1 MTFSHE
7 HARWCGGL
15 YVHVP
20 FCERKC
26 AYCDFYSVEDHS
38 GVEDVLSAMEVE
50 IRLAAEEGRGMKA
63 GTVYLGGGTPSI
75 LTVKQ
80 LSRIMESLHRSFSI
94 DPHAEFT
101 IEVNPG
107 TVTPQSLADYRAL
120 GCNRLS
126 IGVQSFDDAE
136 LGWLGRIHSAEQA
149 RRCFAEARAAGFDN
163 ISIDLISSLPGQTE
177 EQCVRSLEEAVRM
190 QPEHISAYTLIVEDN
205 TPLSAW
211 VKEGRV
217 TPNAEVHES
226 QLFVAT
232 MALLA
237 KAGFEHYEVSN
248 YAQPGRRS
256 RHNSAYWNHTSYLGF
271 GPSAH
276 SFLWKRPG
284 SEARRWAN
292 VRSIRAYV
300 DRLRAGTSPLD
311 HNESLND
318 QQLLDEAIFLGLR
331 SDGLDFSRIE
341 RMKGSGLTDRQRD
354 TLRNICDAGLAT
366 CDGQR
371 VRLTPKG
378 FLLCDEICARVL
390 IP

>member
-1 MTFSHE
+1 M
-7 HARWCGGL
+7 
-15 YVHVP
+15 HVP

-38 GVEDVLSAMEVE
+38 ALEDVLSAMEVE
-50 IRLAAEEGRGMKA
+50 IRLAGEEGRGMTA
-63 GTVYLGGGTPSI
+63 ETLYLGGGTPSI

-94 DPHAEFT
+94 DPHAECT

-107 TVTPQSLADYRAL
+107 TVTLQSLSDFRAL

-136 LGWLGRIHSAEQA
+136 LGWLGRIHTAEQA
-149 RRCFAEARAAGFDN
+149 RRCFADARAAGFDN

-177 EQCVRSLEEAVRM
+177 EQCVRSLDEAVRM
-190 QPEHISAYTLIVEDN
+190 QPEHISAYTLIVEDH

-211 VKEGRV
+211 VEEGRV
-217 TPNAEVHES
+217 TPNAEAHES
-226 QLFVAT
+226 QLYEAT

-248 YAQPGRRS
+248 YARPGRRS
-256 RHNSAYWNHTSYLGF
+256 RHNSAYWNHTSYFGF

-276 SFLWKRPG
+276 SFLWKHPG

-292 VRSIRAYV
+292 VRSIGAYV
-300 DRLRAGTSPLD
+300 DRLRAGTSPQDLT
-311 HNESLND
+311 ESLSD

-331 SDGLDFSRIE
+331 SDGLDFAAIE
-341 RMKGSGLTDRQRD
+341 RMKGRGLTGRQRE
-354 TLRNICDAGLAT
+354 TLRDVCDAGLAT
-366 CDGQR
+366 SDGQH
-371 VRLTPKG
+371 VRLTSQG
-378 FLLCDEICARVL
+378 YLLCDEICARVL